1 MQTEVLPHKVAAIYL
16 DAESAEMAIAA
27 LHEAGFDA
35 SAVLHLDSNSTD
47 VQQAIE
53 PEQTATRNH
62 FIQDILVGSGI
73 GTAIGAVGAG
83 ALAVVLPTLFVSAP
97 VVGPL
102 MVAGYGT
109 TLGATAGAIKAFKVR
124 EGLLAGMVRDA
135 IKQGFHVVL
144 VHSADDETNAR
155 AEAIINSTLAKD
167 TASV

>member
-16 DAESAEMAIAA
+16 NSESAEIAMSA
-27 LHEAGFDA
+27 LYEAGFDA
-35 SAVLHLDSNSTD
+35 SAVLHLDPNSTD

-62 FIQDILVGSGI
+62 FIQNILVGSGI

-83 ALAVVLPTLFVSAP
+83 ALAMALPTLFVSAP

-109 TLGATAGAIKAFKVR
+109 PRCDGGCHQSLQDPRGIAG
-124 EGLLAGMVRDA
+124 GNG
-135 IKQGFHVVL
+135 Q
-144 VHSADDETNAR
+144 
-155 AEAIINSTLAKD
+155 
-167 TASV
+167 